1 MSNAEADLALSQV
14 QAAAYR
20 KKINAGSWN
29 DDYENLISQW
39 GEKAAGLRFM
49 HNNSSAHWRGI
60 SNNLALYSIVA
71 TTIASAASLV
81 AGSIDDVGAK
91 DAVLFTA
98 GGIGLV
104 TSFIQSLKKFYN
116 ADEKAAEHGAI
127 AKQFGSFYRYV
138 TMQMNMSREDRD
150 PADILTAYALKE
162 YERLQQEAPPLSGAS
177 ITAFKAK
184 FMNGEQAV
192 PDVAEDKFVI
202 HVTKPPGPPESEI
215 NVIKETIKINDVVVK
230 PSVRDV
236 EVGTSGVE
244 LAESFE

>member
-14 QAAAYR
+14 QAAAYK

-49 HNNSSAHWRGI
+49 HNNSSAYWRGI

-127 AKQFGSFYRYV
+127 AKQFGSFYRYI
-138 TMQMNMSREDRD
+138 TLQMGLSREDRRPSD
-150 PADILTAYALKE
+150 ELAEFALKE
-162 YERLQQEAPPLSGAS
+162 YERLQQEALPLRPSDVKLYKKTFSKSSNAIPDNCKDDLS
-177 ITAFKAK
+177 I
-184 FMNGEQAV
+184 
-192 PDVAEDKFVI
+192 VI
-202 HVTKPPGPPESEI
+202 YGRKSEI
-215 NVIKETIKINDVVVK
+215 SEN
-230 PSVRDV
+230 
-236 EVGTSGVE
+236 
-244 LAESFE
+244 AF

>member
-14 QAAAYR
+14 QAAAYK

-29 DDYENLISQW
+29 DDYETLISQW

-49 HNNSSAHWRGI
+49 HNNSSAYWRGI

-127 AKQFGSFYRYV
+127 AKQFGSFYRYI
-138 TMQMNMSREDRD
+138 TLQMGLSREDRRPSD
-150 PADILTAYALKE
+150 ELAEFALKE
-162 YERLQQEAPPLSGAS
+162 YERLQQEALPLRPSDVKLYKKTFSKSSNAIPDNCKDDLS
-177 ITAFKAK
+177 I
-184 FMNGEQAV
+184 
-192 PDVAEDKFVI
+192 VI
-202 HVTKPPGPPESEI
+202 YGRKSEI
-215 NVIKETIKINDVVVK
+215 SEN
-230 PSVRDV
+230 
-236 EVGTSGVE
+236 
-244 LAESFE
+244 AF